1 MPKTALPCQ
10 SHAKGSLDVY
20 SCGTKISCHVLDA
33 CQKLDHVFASDKL
46 LGALG
51 DTKAVC
57 HNLAPSPRKAL
68 ACAMELATQG
78 SRVAL
83 LSTGDALYHGL
94 GSTLL
99 DVLNKTFPDRQRED
113 LPFALNFHPG
123 ITAFQSL
130 CHKAGIV
137 WSNAQLFSAH
147 HTDLQPLRIL
157 QAKTAIIYAGL
168 PLTAPLIARALC
180 NVDPL
185 SGSRACVV
193 AENIDSSDERIVF
206 CTLQEACD
214 CQMGPTSILVLL
226 PQGARPLSLPVGL
239 ADEHFHFENHCLTN
253 RYVRPVVLSC
263 LRLPCF
269 GVLWD
274 LGAGS
279 GSVGLEAALL
289 QPDLAVH
296 AVEQFPDRC
305 ANIRAN
311 AEGLGVPNL
320 ALHEG
325 DILDIMPNLPAPSR
339 IFVGG
344 GGKDLQQILAQGLA
358 RLDASDP
365 DARLVVTAITME
377 TVALLTQYTGGICE
391 EALSLDIAV
400 RTDMI
405 AGRYSHLAPLNR
417 IHIFAFRPRV

>member
-1 MPKTALPCQ
+1 MPETSAF
-10 SHAKGSLDVY
+10 SHAPRGSLDVY
-20 SCGTKISCHVLDA
+20 SCGTKTSPHVLDA

-46 LGALG
+46 LSALS
-51 DTKAVC
+51 DTDVAC
-57 HNLAPSPRKAL
+57 HNLLPSPRKAL
-68 ACAMELATQG
+68 LQAMELATRG
-78 SRVAL
+78 AHVAL

-99 DVLNKTFPDRQRED
+99 DILNTSFPDQPRES
-113 LPFALNFHPG
+113 LPFTLCFHPS
-123 ITAFQSL
+123 ITAFQAL

-137 WSNAQLFSAH
+137 WSDARLFSAH
-147 HTDLQPLRIL
+147 HNDIQPLSIL

-168 PLTAPLIARALC
+168 PLTAPLIARRLC
-180 NVDPL
+180 DADSA

-193 AENIDSSDERIVF
+193 AENIDTADERIVS
-206 CTLQEACD
+206 CTLREACD

-226 PQGARPLSLPVGL
+226 PHGARPLSLPLGL
-239 ADEHFHFENHCLTN
+239 ADEHFRFENHCLTN

-263 LRLPCF
+263 LRLPSF

-296 AVEQFPDRC
+296 AVEQFSDRC

-311 AEGLGVPNL
+311 AERLGVPNISL
-320 ALHEG
+320 TQG
-325 DILDIMPNLPAPSR
+325 DILETMPKLPNPAR

-344 GGKDLQQILAQGLA
+344 GSKNLQRILDLGLA
-358 RLDASDP
+358 RLDTTDP

-377 TVALLTQYTGGICE
+377 TVAMLTQYTGGVCE

-400 RTDMI
+400 RANMVT
-405 AGRYSHLAPLNR
+405 GRYSHLTPLNR
-417 IHIFAFRPRV
+417 IHIFSFRPRV